1 MTRSGFGISQRNSS
15 CIAPLFLLI
24 VLTASSAAAQQEA
37 GIIGQVTDE
46 SGAVL
51 PGVTVTATSPAL
63 QVPSVVGVTDERG
76 DYRLSPLSIGTY
88 TVEYTLSGFQS
99 VRNEGVRLTV
109 GFTARVDA
117 RLKVGALQETITV
130 SGAAPVV
137 DTKSTTATTQFTR
150 ESIELLPSSRNGIVS
165 LLAQA
170 PGVRT
175 LRDVGGSSINQV
187 PTYRVFGQAGEAY
200 STLEGVQTSVLQP
213 GGGNANYWDYTTIEE
228 ASVRTI
234 GSGAEVPSRGVNL
247 TAVVKS
253 GSNEFHGSAWLN
265 KTSASLQSNNVDD
278 KLRAQGVESGERLD
292 TRHSYSADLGGRI
305 VRDKLWFYGSARR
318 AIDAHEV
325 LNTFK
330 PDGSP
335 AVADDLSWYHTEKLS
350 YQMSASNRF
359 VGFYQYNHKYDL
371 SEIGYDAAAQFR
383 AWEYR
388 GGIMTPSRTA
398 KIEWQKVHGSS
409 LVTSLQY
416 GYWTY
421 DSIRWDFSP
430 LDVPLSLDQVTL
442 VTKGAHTRVGER
454 PHNPRHHYK
463 GAMTW
468 FRPDLIAGNHEFKF
482 GFDYTD
488 SWFGRQFPEL
498 PADEKFQGAY
508 STAVSNYR
516 LLFQNGAANQL
527 EVFNN
532 PAYAKVVSHYLGL
545 YGQDSWTLGRR
556 LTLNLGVRYAH
567 DNGFVPESCR
577 DAARPPGHIAFPAS
591 CYPRQQFNVWNTV
604 APRLHAAWD
613 ITGDGKTM
621 VKGGWGRF
629 DHVRQQVPELDS
641 ADPNV
646 RTVVTYRWRDLNGN
660 HNYDPGE
667 VNLDPNGPDFV
678 SQSGGITGVSSSTM
692 PSRDEREPKS
702 DEFSLSMEREL
713 MENFALRASG
723 IYSRYH
729 DTYRLLNQLRP
740 YESYSVPV
748 TRPDPGPDGVVGTI
762 DDPGA
767 SFTYYEFPTTLRGRQ
782 FERYVRVNDP
792 KADQTFKTI
801 DLSVFKRLARN
812 WQFLGSYSATRRY
825 VPISFTNQ
833 TSPTTDANLEFNSN
847 VESGPLTPNA
857 EINTLDREWEWS
869 AKLSGVYVFPFQ
881 IMTAANFEHRSGYP
895 WSRRVR
901 FTGGQTIPNITL
913 NVEPIGT
920 RRLPHTNQLD
930 VRVEKTFNLANQH
943 RLAIRMNVFNA
954 LNANEVLTVSRLSG
968 PTFGLPTAITPPRI
982 AEFSMSYS
990 F

>member
-1 MTRSGFGISQRNSS
+1 MRSQFGNWQTLVVVG
-15 CIAPLFLLI
+15 IAALL
-24 VLTASSAAAQQEA
+24 LSPWAAAGQESSAN
-37 GIIGQVTDE
+37 IIGQVTDE

-51 PGVTVTATSPAL
+51 PGVTVTAESPAL
-63 QVPSVVGVTDERG
+63 QVPSVIAVTDGRG
-76 DYRLSPLSIGTY
+76 EYRLTPLPIGTY
-88 TVEYTLSGFQS
+88 RVEYALSGFQT
-99 VRNEGVRLTV
+99 VRREDLRLTV
-109 GFTARVDA
+109 GFTANVDVS
-117 RLKVGALQETITV
+117 LKVGALQETVTV
-130 SGAAPVV
+130 TGAAPIV
-137 DTKSTTATTQFTR
+137 DVRSTTATTQFTR

-187 PTYRVFGQAGEAY
+187 PTYRVFGQAGEPY
-200 STLEGVQTSVLQP
+200 STLEGVQTSVLQS

-253 GSNEFHGSAWLN
+253 GSNDFHGSAWLN
-265 KTSASLQSNNVDD
+265 KTSSDLQSHNVDD
-278 KLRAQGVESGERLD
+278 KLASQGVESGERLD

-305 VRDKLWFYGSARR
+305 IRDKLWFYGSARR
-318 AIDAHEV
+318 AINAREV

-330 PDGSP
+330 PDRSP
-335 AVADDLSWYHTEKLS
+335 AIADDLSWYHTEKVS
-350 YQMSASNRF
+350 YQMSASNKF

-371 SEIGYDAAAQFR
+371 SELSQFR

-388 GGIMTPSRTA
+388 GGLMTPSRTA
-398 KIEWQKVHGSS
+398 KIEWQKVYGSS

-416 GYWTY
+416 GFWTY

-430 LDVPLSLDQVTL
+430 LDVPPSFDQVTL
-442 VTKGAHTRVGER
+442 VEKGAHARVGER

-463 GAMTW
+463 GATTW
-468 FRPDLIAGNHEFKF
+468 FRPNLIRGNHEFKF

-488 SWFGRQFPEL
+488 NWFGRQFPEL
-498 PADEKFQGAY
+498 PADQKFEGAY
-508 STAVSNYR
+508 SSAFYNYR
-516 LLFQNGAANQL
+516 LLFQNGGAYQL
-527 EVFNN
+527 EVWNN
-532 PAYAKVVSHYLGL
+532 PAYAKVVTHYLGL
-545 YGQDSWTLGRR
+545 YGQDGWTLGRR

-577 DAARPPGHIAFPAS
+577 EAARPPGHIAFPAA
-591 CYPRQQFNVWNTV
+591 CYERKQFNIWNTV

-613 ITGDGKTM
+613 VTGDGKTM

-629 DHVRQQVPELDS
+629 DHMRQHVPELDS

-646 RTVVTYRWRDLNGN
+646 RTVVTYSWRDLNGN
-660 HNYDPGE
+660 RNYDPGE

-678 SQSGGITGVSSSTM
+678 SQSGGIAGVSSITL
-692 PSRDEREPKS
+692 PNRDEREPKS
-702 DEFSLSMEREL
+702 DELSLSLEREL
-713 MENFALRASG
+713 MENFALRVSG
-723 IYSRYH
+723 IYSRYY
-729 DTYRLLNQLRP
+729 DTYRLLNLLRP
-740 YESYSVPV
+740 YESYNVPV
-748 TRPDPGPDGVVGTI
+748 TRPDPGPDGRVGTA

-767 SFTYYEFPTTLRGRQ
+767 LFTYYEFPTTLRGRQ
-782 FERYVRVNDP
+782 FERFTRVNDP
-792 KADQTFKTI
+792 KADQTFKSI
-801 DLSVFKRLARN
+801 DLSVFKRLSRS
-812 WQFLGSYSATRRY
+812 WQFLGSYSATRRN

-833 TSPTTDANLEFNSN
+833 TTPATDANIEFNSN

-857 EINTLDREWEWS
+857 EVNTLDREWEWS
-869 AKLSGVYVFPFQ
+869 AKLSGVYLFPLQ
-881 IMTAANFEHRSGYP
+881 IMTSANFEHRSGYT
-895 WSRRVR
+895 WARRVR

-920 RRLPHTNQLD
+920 RRLPNTNQLD
-930 VRVEKTFNLANQH
+930 VRVEKTFNLANRH
-943 RLAIRMNVFNA
+943 KVAVRMNIFNA
-954 LNANEVLTVSRLSG
+954 LNANEVLAVSRLSG

-982 AEFSMSYS
+982 AEFSMSYT